1 MKFEHLALNVPD
13 AAAMAD
19 WYVAHCGMQ
28 IVFAEPKAPHTRF
41 LADKTGRTILEV
53 YTNPAAPIP
62 AYTEQH
68 PLVLHVAF
76 AVQDA
81 TATRDRLTA
90 AGATLLSDQ
99 ATANGTHLI
108 MLRDP
113 WGVALQLC
121 KRATPMP

>member
-28 IVFAEPKAPHTRF
+28 IVMAVPEAPHTRF
-41 LADKTGRTILEV
+41 LADKTGRTILEI
-53 YTNPAAPIP
+53 YTNPATPIP
-62 AYTEQH
+62 NYAEQH
-68 PLVLHVAF
+68 PLCLHVAF
-76 AVQDA
+76 AVEDA
-81 TATRDRLTA
+81 AATRDRLTA
-90 AGATLLSDQ
+90 EGATVLSDQ
-99 ATANGTHLI
+99 QAADGTHLV

-121 KRATPMP
+121 KRATPLP

>member
-13 AAAMAD
+13 AAEMAD

-28 IVFAEPKAPHTRF
+28 VVFAEPGAPHTRF
-41 LADKTGRTILEV
+41 LADETGRTVLEI
-53 YTNPAAPIP
+53 YANPAAPIP
-62 AYTEQH
+62 DYADQH

-90 AGATLLSDQ
+90 AGATLLSDSESP
-99 ATANGTHLI
+99 NGTHLV

-113 WGVALQLC
+113 WGVTLQLC
-121 KRATPMP
+121 KRTTPMP